1 LLGLGERFLS
11 FYLRPQRAYSR
22 LIHRMEPWIRPNPVE
37 GVNTKESRTIHE
49 IKRALYTAA
58 CNHRFTRYENGK
70 VNYLLP
76 ELSALADELDRTQGA
91 DMKSAAG
98 AWRVVD
104 RLEAIAPTLKEYS
117 WMVMLRELAEE
128 GRILPQPPRGGTQTK
143 GQSP

>member
-1 LLGLGERFLS
+1 
-11 FYLRPQRAYSR
+11 
-22 LIHRMEPWIRPNPVE
+22 M
-37 GVNTKESRTIHE
+37 NTKESRTIHE

-98 AWRVVD
+98 AWRVVE
-104 RLEAIAPTLKEYS
+104 RLEAIAPALKENS

-128 GRILPQPPRGGTQTK
+128 GRILPQPPRGGAQTK
-143 GQSP
+143 GRSP